1 MASFGHFIKTERE
14 KREWTQTEFG
24 AKIGINTSAI
34 SRIENGSQKFSKS
47 KLTDLSEL
55 FNIELQE
62 ITDLFFADKFARE
75 AFKYKCSDSIF
86 SVAEDTANYLRNTN
100 TKQGEFF
107 VVVPN
112 TESSINPTS
121 TISDDGPRAATK
133 SSVQSSSSSWP
144 KFVGRTRRMMKKM
157 TLTTNKK

>member
-1 MASFGHFIKTERE
+1 MASFGQFIKTERE

-47 KLTDLSEL
+47 KLKNLANL
-55 FNIELQE
+55 FQIDSQR

-86 SVAEDTANYLRNTN
+86 LVAEDTANYIKNTN
-100 TKQGEFF
+100 VKQGQL
-107 VVVPN
+107 
-112 TESSINPTS
+112 
-121 TISDDGPRAATK
+121 D
-133 SSVQSSSSSWP
+133 
-144 KFVGRTRRMMKKM
+144 
-157 TLTTNKK
+157 L

>member
-1 MASFGHFIKTERE
+1 MASFGHFLKTERE

-47 KLTDLSEL
+47 KLKELSEL
-55 FNIELQE
+55 FDIELQL

-86 SVAEDTANYLRNTN
+86 SVAEDTANYLKNTN
-100 TKQGEFF
+100 TKQGQFNFDNE
-107 VVVPN
+107 
-112 TESSINPTS
+112 
-121 TISDDGPRAATK
+121 
-133 SSVQSSSSSWP
+133 
-144 KFVGRTRRMMKKM
+144 
-157 TLTTNKK
+157 